1 MENSQL
7 NVEMKLIDRGLKFQT
22 KAGNNP
28 EIITDYIPPLGSN
41 EGYMPLEL
49 FLISFGTC
57 VSGVILPVLRK
68 MQKEIEAYS
77 MNAMGIRK
85 TEHPTGFSKII
96 LEIFVKSKNTTT
108 EEIEKVLKMAETT
121 YCPVWSM
128 LKNDIEIETK
138 IFVSRQESNLK

>member
-1 MENSQL
+1 MVMENSTL
-7 NVEMKLIDRGLKFQT
+7 NVEMKLIDKGLKFQT

-28 EIITDYIPPLGSN
+28 DIITDYIPPLGNN

-57 VSGVILPVLRK
+57 VSGIILPVLKK

-77 MNAMGIRK
+77 MNAKGIRK

-96 LEIFVKSKNTTT
+96 LEMFMKSKNTTI
-108 EEIEKVLKMAETT
+108 EDVEKVLKMAETK
-121 YCPVWSM
+121 YCPIWSM

-138 IFVSRQESNLK
+138 IFINE